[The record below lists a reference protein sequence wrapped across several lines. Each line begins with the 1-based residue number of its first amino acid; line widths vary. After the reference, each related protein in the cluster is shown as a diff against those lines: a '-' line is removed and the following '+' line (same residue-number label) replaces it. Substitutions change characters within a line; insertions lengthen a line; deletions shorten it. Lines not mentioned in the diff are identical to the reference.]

1 MLNYFHAPFFVHC
14 DIEELSR
21 ILIGLTGDQIK
32 SFRMLVEKRVSGLN
46 ELPHLKIDLENLK
59 LLKQML
65 NDQINHERMTPR
77 LVSLKELIGAIKEFE
92 YQVSIMEKIN
102 E

>member
-1 MLNYFHAPFFVHC
+1 M
-14 DIEELSR
+14 
-21 ILIGLTGDQIK
+21 
-32 SFRMLVEKRVSGLN
+32 N